1 MCWFSFQ
8 IWKMWLSTVGSFYLC
23 LKIREIKQ
31 REWQQQL
38 EPRACVQTQFIHKT
52 WGKHTTAAE
61 QLGEK
66 KKKKKN
72 KPTTPSELM
81 NNVATKEL
89 KSISGV
95 RNTQA

>member
-1 MCWFSFQ
+1 LRKAHHSCRA
-8 IWKMWLSTVGSFYLC
+8 
-23 LKIREIKQ
+23 IR
-31 REWQQQL
+31 RE
-38 EPRACVQTQFIHKT
+38 
-52 WGKHTTAAE
+52 
-61 QLGEK
+61 